1 MDFREV
7 ELGNGLNWANSGYG
21 LVTGNCECCTEIQDY
36 IYCGE
41 LINIYLILKALLRA
55 ECK

>member
-7 ELGNGLNWANSGYG
+7 ELGHGLNRGKSGYG

-36 IYCGE
+36 VYCGE
-41 LINIYLILKALLRA
+41 LINIYLLLEALLHA
-55 ECK
+55 V